1 MPTRIPA
8 PNPSVAALL
17 SDLEHPH
24 DAAIHVIRAAILGAD
39 PGIGEGIKW
48 NAPSYHLAGAHFA
61 TFNLRSRDAVQ
72 LILHLGAKPR
82 PDAQVRAALED
93 AGVPLDWKSPDRAI
107 LTVRSTA
114 EAKAVERSLRVVIQE
129 WLRHL

>member
-1 MPTRIPA
+1 MPAKISP
-8 PNPSVAALL
+8 PDPSVATLL
-17 SDLEHPH
+17 SALAHPH
-24 DAAIHVIRAAILGAD
+24 DAAIHAIRAAILGAD

-61 TFNLRSRDAVQ
+61 TLNLRKRDEVQ

-82 PDAQVRAALED
+82 PDAQVRAALEN
-93 AGVPLDWKSPDRAI
+93 AGIPLDWKSPDRAI
-107 LTVRSTA
+107 LTVRSA
-114 EAKAVERSLRVVIQE
+114 SEAKAVARSLRVVIQE